1 MNDKRKITRRRVLK
15 VGKIVFADGM
25 RVIDCTIRDMSKDGA
40 RLLLGTSIGVPD
52 SFFLYEQSTGML
64 YPSSVIWRQ
73 PKTVGIKF
81 DGEPSSI
88 QDAANKRFS
97 RLKFI

>member
-1 MNDKRKITRRRVLK
+1 MNDKRKISRRRVLK
-15 VGKIVFADGM
+15 VGKIVYADGL
-25 RVIDCTIRDMSKDGA
+25 RVLDCTIRDMSADGA
-40 RLLLGTSIGVPD
+40 RLIIGSTLGVPD

-64 YPSSVIWRQ
+64 FPASTIWRQ
-73 PKTVGIKF
+73 PKSLGIRF

-88 QDAANKRFS
+88 DDPANKRFS

>member
-25 RVIDCTIRDMSKDGA
+25 RVIDCTIRDLSKDGA
-40 RLLLGTSIGVPD
+40 KLIIGNTIGVPD
-52 SFFLYEQSTGML
+52 SFFLYEQSTGSL
-64 YPSSVIWRQ
+64 YPSSIVWRQ
-73 PKTVGIKF
+73 PKSVGVKF

-88 QDAANKRFS
+88 EDAANKRFS